1 MFRYCIEAYIMLY
14 KIFLIIIMYV
24 KFFKDLILTNYW
36 AKFMTRKDLNPIL
49 FRVKKTR
56 DLESGVELATGSK
69 ARKFSNV
76 RGYTANA
83 FGYAPN

>member
-1 MFRYCIEAYIMLY
+1 
-14 KIFLIIIMYV
+14 
-24 KFFKDLILTNYW
+24 
-36 AKFMTRKDLNPIL
+36 MTRKNLYPIL
-49 FRVKKTR
+49 FRGKKTR

-83 FGYAPN
+83 VGYAPN